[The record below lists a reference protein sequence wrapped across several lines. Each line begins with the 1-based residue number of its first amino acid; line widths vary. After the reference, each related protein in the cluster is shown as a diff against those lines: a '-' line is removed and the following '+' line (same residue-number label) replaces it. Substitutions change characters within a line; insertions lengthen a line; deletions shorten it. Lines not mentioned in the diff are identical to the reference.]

1 MLLLRRAPRT
11 VTFCRHRALLN
22 FSSVAPPPP
31 AAAWLSALPLP
42 AQRYLRLARV
52 ERPVGTWLVLLPA
65 WSGLALCGAP
75 GALPPLELFA
85 LFGAGAFLMRG
96 AGCTVNDMW
105 DRRFDAAVSRTAA
118 RPLASGEVSLG
129 GAAVFLVAQL
139 TGALWCLLQLNGA
152 AGAAGA
158 AVLPLVALYPA
169 LKRATHAPQ
178 AALGLAM
185 NWGVVMAAAAV
196 RGGAGG
202 GSVEALRHAL
212 GGRGGAPADAALRA
226 LEALRGGGSGGGAP
240 SVAPSGAFWDLLHHA
255 VVEGAAGGVLP
266 FYLGCAAW
274 TVVYDTLYAHQDREE
289 DAALGLRSTAVW
301 LGDGRAANVAALG
314 ALTAAAGAL
323 WAAAGA
329 AAGMGAPFFVGAGAA
344 TAHVGWQVATARF
357 DDRANLGAR
366 FVSNKWAGGLLL
378 AGAVAGRLM

>member
-1 MLLLRRAPRT
+1 MVRACL
-11 VTFCRHRALLN
+11 VWCAGG
-22 FSSVAPPPP
+22 
-31 AAAWLSALPLP
+31 AA
-42 AQRYLRLARV
+42 
-52 ERPVGTWLVLLPA
+52 
-65 WSGLALCGAP
+65 
-75 GALPPLELFA
+75 PLELFA

-129 GAAVFLVAQL
+129 GATVFLVAQL

-240 SVAPSGAFWDLLHHA
+240 SVALWRFLGPPPPRRG
-255 VVEGAAGGVLP
+255 GGRGGRRAAL
-266 FYLGCAAW
+266 YLGCAAW
-274 TVVYDTLYAHQDREE
+274 TVVYDTLYAHQDRKE